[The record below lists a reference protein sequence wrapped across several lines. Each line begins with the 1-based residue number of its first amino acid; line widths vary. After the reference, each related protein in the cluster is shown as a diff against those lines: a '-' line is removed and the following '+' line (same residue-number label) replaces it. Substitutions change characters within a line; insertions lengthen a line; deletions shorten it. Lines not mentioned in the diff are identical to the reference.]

1 MQAKVYSVARP
12 PIQSTAHDRVAWQAH
27 GVAVVRIGIA
37 VLMNGARKPRN
48 YRYHGVLPGGA
59 RPCGQW
65 IQPVGELTLTR
76 TLIGVYVPAAK
87 RPLTATT
94 PHRSIF
100 WKQRNRG
107 KAQGRER
114 RQTSG

>member
-87 RPLTATT
+87 RPQHAFAHRDDATSEHILET
-94 PHRSIF
+94 TRS
-100 WKQRNRG
+100 G
-107 KAQGRER
+107 QGAG
-114 RQTSG
+114 S